1 MAAPPTRDGPR
12 VNEEI
17 RIPQVRL
24 IDQDGEMQG
33 VLTVRE
39 AMQRAFAVGLDLVEI
54 SPNADPPVCKILDFG
69 KFKYE
74 QQKKR
79 NEAKKK
85 QKVIEI
91 KEIKV
96 RPNIDENDYQVKMR
110 AMKSFIEEG
119 DKVKVTLR
127 FRGREMAH
135 QDIGVRVLER
145 IRAEMDTDVQGG
157 ANAADGKPP
166 DGDGAV
172 AEVAAGRR
180 VHPRRG
186 SAIRSSHW
194 TPGHI
199 SAAHL
204 ANKSQRPPHWS
215 SQSDI
220 SSSGDPRQKQSFQV
234 RWQRNSSW
242 DHSACEWFDT
252 TPIDGEIT
260 SAR

>member
-1 MAAPPTRDGPR
+1 MPAQPTRGGPR

-17 RIPQVRL
+17 RSPQVRL
-24 IDQDGEMQG
+24 IDESGEMAG
-33 VLTVRE
+33 VMTARE
-39 AMQRAFAVGLDLVEI
+39 AQQRAYSVGLDLLEI
-54 SPNADPPVCKILDFG
+54 SPNAEPPVVKILDYG

-135 QDIGVRVLER
+135 QDIGVKVLER
-145 IRAEMDTDVQGG
+145 IRTEMDSTSKVEQM
-157 ANAADGKPP
+157 
-166 DGDGAV
+166 
-172 AEVAAGRR
+172 
-180 VHPRRG
+180 PRMENRQMVMVL
-186 SAIRSSHW
+186 S
-194 TPGHI
+194 
-199 SAAHL
+199 
-204 ANKSQRPPHWS
+204 
-215 SQSDI
+215 
-220 SSSGDPRQKQSFQV
+220 PR
-234 RWQRNSSW
+234 
-242 DHSACEWFDT
+242 
-252 TPIDGEIT
+252 
-260 SAR
+260 

>member
-1 MAAPPTRDGPR
+1 MPAPPTREGPR

-24 IDQDGEMQG
+24 IDQDGEMLG
-33 VLTVRE
+33 VMTARE
-39 AMQRAFAVGLDLVEI
+39 AMHKAFAVGLDLVEI
-54 SPNADPPVCKILDFG
+54 SPNAEPPVCKILDFG

-74 QQKKR
+74 QQKKK

-135 QDIGVRVLER
+135 QDLGVKVLER
-145 IRAEMDTDVQGG
+145 IRTEMDATSKVEQMPKLE
-157 ANAADGKPP
+157 NRQM
-166 DGDGAV
+166 V
-172 AEVAAGRR
+172 MVLS
-180 VHPRRG
+180 PR
-186 SAIRSSHW
+186 
-194 TPGHI
+194 
-199 SAAHL
+199 
-204 ANKSQRPPHWS
+204 
-215 SQSDI
+215 
-220 SSSGDPRQKQSFQV
+220 
-234 RWQRNSSW
+234 
-242 DHSACEWFDT
+242 
-252 TPIDGEIT
+252 
-260 SAR
+260 